1 MKKTLLLCAAAL
13 FSLMASAGDGL
24 VAVGANVI
32 LLPSSRWDGDI
43 EWKAWTWVYN
53 SQTDYGE

>member
-1 MKKTLLLCAAAL
+1 ML

-32 LLPSSRWDGDI
+32 LLPSSYYDGDI
-43 EWKAWTWVYN
+43 QWKAWTWVYN
-53 SQTDYGE
+53 